1 MRHLGSQPFARAWE
15 LGCWLGPVL
24 HLPHLQIPHLQV
36 QVSYL
41 WVPLPPFARCL
52 ACQHQAANHAQR
64 AGGNPQGF
72 PSCMQPRRAV
82 LLLHLILDLHL
93 CFPVSELI
101 CKPQSRN
108 KHFNQHSSPSEPAT
122 QVKQTDCG
130 IVVND
135 VDNFNNSKGETDCF
149 PLLLMSLI
157 RSRLDKM
164 ICCVFMNL
172 RLAAGKDNNL
182 WIFQLNWRTPY
193 HHPLTHPPNH
203 PSTHPRTAAPSGLI
217 IIIFTPPLSI
227 FR

>member
-1 MRHLGSQPFARAWE
+1 MLAGAGASPASSADTPSAGAGE
-15 LGCWLGPVL
+15 LPVGATAT
-24 HLPHLQIPHLQV
+24 ICK
-36 QVSYL
+36 
-41 WVPLPPFARCL
+41 VPGMSAPGRESCP
-52 ACQHQAANHAQR
+52 ACGR
-64 AGGNPQGF
+64 EPQGY
-72 PSCMQPRRAV
+72 PSCMQPCRAV
-82 LLLHLILDLHL
+82 FFLLLHLILDLHL